1 MNNEQW
7 CDFVESVEATVNQIA
22 YNTYR
27 SHFDNE
33 LLMVDSELNMAAAM
47 SEFFDLDEGPEPWT
61 IIDQTMDRIK
71 SIEQALEQ
79 ALK

>member
-1 MNNEQW
+1 MIPTPEL
-7 CDFVESVEATVNQIA
+7 VEDICNQIA
-22 YNTYR
+22 FNTYR

-47 SEFFDLDEGPEPWT
+47 SEFFDLDEGPEMFM

-71 SIEQALEQ
+71 SIEEALS
-79 ALK
+79 L